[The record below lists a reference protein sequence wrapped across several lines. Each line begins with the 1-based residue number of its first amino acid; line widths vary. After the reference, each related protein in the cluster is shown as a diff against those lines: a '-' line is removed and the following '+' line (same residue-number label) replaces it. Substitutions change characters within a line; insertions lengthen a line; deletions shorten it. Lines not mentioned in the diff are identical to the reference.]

1 MKKNRVDLHV
11 NVNKYGS
18 LRKVYDTVRSNTC
31 EITIKNSLIA
41 NLKQNQSGLFHIGC
55 YLIKNSK
62 EMSV

>member
-1 MKKNRVDLHV
+1 MNESRVDLHV

-18 LRKVYDTVRSNTC
+18 LRKVYDTVGSNTC
-31 EITIKNSLIA
+31 EITIKNILIA
-41 NLKQNQSGLFHIGC
+41 DLKQNQSGLYHIGC